1 MLAAGSSL
9 ASHQVGGDYFDVT
22 PVHADCW
29 SAVAADVSGKG
40 VSSALLASLL
50 QGALITATDHPGSMG
65 RRMARLNRFL
75 IDRTGGEKYATVFYC
90 LLNESGR
97 LSYVN
102 AAHCPPLVVRAEGI
116 AMELEATGMPVGL
129 LEAAEFT
136 VAEQQLSAGDRVII
150 YTDGVT
156 EAQNGAAEFFGK
168 KRLLEIAKAH
178 ATESCTAIHDA
189 IQEGVA
195 GFTEGVAQSDDIT
208 VVVLEFCG
216 ALAGH

>member
-1 MLAAGSSL
+1 
-9 ASHQVGGDYFDVT
+9 
-22 PVHADCW
+22 
-29 SAVAADVSGKG
+29 

-50 QGALITATDHPGSMG
+50 QGALITGTDHPGSMG

-75 IDRTGGEKYATVFYC
+75 IDRTGGEKYATVFCC
-90 LLNESGR
+90 LLTVSGR

-102 AAHCPPLVVRAEGI
+102 AAHCPPLVVHPDGTL
-116 AMELEATGMPVGL
+116 MELEATGMPVGL
-129 LEAAEFT
+129 LEAAEFS
-136 VAEQQLSAGDRVII
+136 VAEQQLTAGDRVLI

-178 ATESCTAIHDA
+178 ATKSCTAIHDA

-208 VVVLEFCG
+208 LVVLEFCG
-216 ALAGH
+216 STADH